1 MTEKDD
7 RAELELSINQANSLK
22 QMTGMA
28 GWKIIDEFL
37 KGYEE
42 ESLSSLRD
50 TGNKDLADIQ
60 SCRKIIE
67 FIQDFRDLFNYTEIS
82 AQNDEQELKRI
93 GGK

>member
-1 MTEKDD
+1 MND

-42 ESLSSLRD
+42 ESLNSLRD

-93 GGK
+93 KRKE

>member
-1 MTEKDD
+1 MTEKED

-42 ESLSSLRD
+42 ESLNSLRD

-67 FIQDFRDLFNYTEIS
+67 FIQDFRELFIYTEVS

-93 GGK
+93 GEK